1 MKIEHLAL
9 NVEDPAGMSAWHCKN
24 LGLNVASTNGGGWF
38 LADDAGHTMLEIY
51 NSSPSQAVPDY
62 AAMDPLVL
70 HLAFISEDVE
80 ADRQRLLAAGASPC
94 GEASKGP
101 NGDAFAMLRDPWGL
115 SIQLVKR
122 SQPLL

>member
-9 NVEDPAGMSAWHCKN
+9 NVKDPAGMAAWHCKN
-24 LGLNVASTNGGGWF
+24 LGMNVASTNGVGWF

-51 NSSPSQAVPDY
+51 TSPSAAVPDY
-62 AAMDPLVL
+62 AAVDPQVL
-70 HLAFISEDVE
+70 HLAFVSQDVE
-80 ADRQRLLAAGASPC
+80 SDRQRLMAAGANPC
-94 GEASKGP
+94 GEISKGP

-122 SQPLL
+122 SVPLL